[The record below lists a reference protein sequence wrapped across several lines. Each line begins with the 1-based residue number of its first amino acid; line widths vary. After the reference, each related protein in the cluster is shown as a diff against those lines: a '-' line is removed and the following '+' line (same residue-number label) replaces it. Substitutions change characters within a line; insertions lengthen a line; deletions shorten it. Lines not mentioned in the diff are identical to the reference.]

1 MSELELLIN
10 KATDAT
16 LTNDNWQYILE
27 VCDCI
32 TLDPELHTKVA
43 IKVVQKR
50 LTLKDA
56 NVILRTLS
64 LLLAIAENCGS
75 RMKQEIASTSFLH
88 EFLVKKLGDRKLH
101 KLIKF
106 RIAEVIKQL
115 NDSFSSDPSL
125 KPIRDAYDTVKTRYS
140 QYLKTPPSKPEKQ
153 ELSFS
158 ERRSEEAEL
167 ERALKLSV
175 QEFEREKSYQK
186 SSLDLKPLPKVC
198 AEHQSSSQ
206 ATKDNQPSQQNGKT
220 TEELHDNAEELS
232 ATIANIKKVC
242 ALYDL
247 ISYEPD
253 ELSFKKGDIITV
265 IESVYRDWWR
275 GLLPN
280 GLVGI
285 FPLNYVTPV
294 VSKSR
299 EELKRELSVEAALQD
314 LELKKIEKL
323 LALLSSNP
331 DTIAEDEVT
340 VLYNDLIPL
349 RGQLAHFIDKY
360 SSRKDELRVLHD
372 QIYEETQYY
381 NNLIDKVVNSRSQT
395 QYSGPL
401 PYPGNFER
409 LHHRDSELTD
419 ARLDQQP
426 TSSGFGNSVV
436 SVLQN
441 SPSGQSRM
449 Y

>member
-1 MSELELLIN
+1 MSQLELLID

-16 LTNDNWQYILE
+16 LTNDNWQFILE

-32 TLDPELHTKVA
+32 ALDPELHTKVA
-43 IKVVQKR
+43 VKVVQKR

-64 LLLAIAENCGS
+64 LLLAVAENCGS

-88 EFLVKKLGDRKLH
+88 EFLIKKLGDRKLH
-101 KLIKF
+101 KLIKY

-125 KPIRDAYDTVKTRYS
+125 KPIRDAYNTVKTRYS
-140 QYLKTPPSKPEKQ
+140 QYLRSPPSKPEKQ
-153 ELSFS
+153 ELSLS

-175 QEFEREKSYQK
+175 QEFERENSLKK
-186 SSLDLKPLPKVC
+186 ISLDLKPLPKVG
-198 AEHQSSSQ
+198 AEDQLNLQVSKEEFSLQH
-206 ATKDNQPSQQNGKT
+206 GKP
-220 TEELHDNAEELS
+220 TEKVHEDEGELS

-280 GLVGI
+280 GRVGI

-294 VSKSR
+294 ISKSR
-299 EELKRELSVEAALQD
+299 EELTRELSVESTLED
-314 LELKKIEKL
+314 LELKKVEKL

-331 DTIAEDEVT
+331 DSIAEDEVT

-372 QIYEETQYY
+372 QVYEETQYY
-381 NNLIDKVVNSRSQT
+381 NNLIDKVVISRSEP
-395 QYSGPL
+395 QYCGPL
-401 PYPGNFER
+401 PYPGEFGK
-409 LHHRDSELTD
+409 LHHRDSAITNP
-419 ARLDQQP
+419 RLEQQP
-426 TSSGFGNSVV
+426 TSSGFGNSIV
-436 SVLQN
+436 SALQN